1 MWYCFQQRRLRCPQN
16 SKWTTCQ
23 PRIRSSKPHRS
34 FWDRNTR
41 ETVKPPVGL
50 RKSEFV
56 FSLASPWM
64 FFPWSFKWNKDVSS
78 INVQSLLKQCSFHE
92 TMMFA
97 SFKRSFSVLT
107 FSVLFGVKNCC
118 NADTPYFFF
127 CFFFFSVFL
136 MCVRVW
142 GYQAHFLLCASQDA
156 ANEKFVNRRY
166 RMHPEVQER
175 AS

>member
-16 SKWTTCQ
+16 LKWTNCQ

-41 ETVKPPVGL
+41 ETVKPPIGL
-50 RKSEFV
+50 RKSNV
-56 FSLASPWM
+56 YFSAKLLHGFNY
-64 FFPWSFKWNKDVSS
+64 FFPWSFEWNKDVSS
-78 INVQSLLKQCSFHE
+78 INVQSLLNQCSFHE

-118 NADTPYFFF
+118 NAD
-127 CFFFFSVFL
+127 
-136 MCVRVW
+136 R
-142 GYQAHFLLCASQDA
+142 GG
-156 ANEKFVNRRY
+156 RY
-166 RMHPEVQER
+166 RGCTCHPVVLHIFIR
-175 AS
+175 NPFVSHIFY